1 MTRASIFCVFFLPI
15 GCAQPIAQQNKQS
28 KQDERTY
35 SNPVFPALA
44 DREAVARVLPSVGP
58 DQLTD
63 LSAGVEIVQVGTRK
77 WRKVTLEEKLGSLGA
92 KVVAGKLVDRHGKPI
107 FFWITKRYGNIRPGQ
122 LEQDHEVFERL
133 RKEGTIIEIHY
144 WRDAEKGAPP
154 PIVCQRSFKLSPS
167 TCQPAAAFQLEGADG
182 FALAVQLDHFS

>member
-1 MTRASIFCVFFLPI
+1 MTRASICCVFFLAI
-15 GCAQPIAQQNKQS
+15 GCAQPIAQQNKQT
-28 KQDERTY
+28 KQDEITY

-63 LSAGVEIVQVGTRK
+63 LSAGVEIVQVGTWK
-77 WRKVTLEEKLGSLGA
+77 WRKVTLEENLGSVGA
-92 KVVAGKLVDRHGKPI
+92 KVVAGKLVDREGRPI
-107 FFWITKRYGNIRPGQ
+107 FFWTWRRHGNIAPGQ
-122 LEQDHEVFERL
+122 LEEEHEQFERL
-133 RKEGTIIEIHY
+133 KKEGTVILIHY